1 MAMKTVARISQQT
14 FLWMCGLLVVCTIL
28 APSAG
33 AQLQTGAGAPKQPA
47 ARISGEVNSNEQATL
62 RNSLHP
68 MAEKQFDAGRMPSD
82 TKLGGITMIFTR
94 SAEQET
100 AVRTL
105 MAEQQNPASP
115 LYHQWLTPDQ
125 FAARFGMSDAD
136 LTKVKNWLEQQGFS
150 IDQVARSKNAIHF
163 SGSVRQVEQAFSTEM
178 HYYKVQGTQHF
189 APSTELSVP
198 AAIADTV
205 LVVQNLD
212 DFHPHSHMVPRKN
225 ARVKPSFTAAGSTN
239 STNEEIFF
247 APGDIY
253 TAYNIQPLISASV
266 TGTGQSIT
274 LVGESAIQTSDIENF
289 QNAAGLAVKD
299 PQQFLVPNSGTSA
312 INPDAAGDESESD
325 LDLEW
330 SGAMAPGAT
339 INFVYT
345 GNNTNYSAFDSIL
358 YAIDENIGTIISSSF
373 GECETALPLTTL
385 ASGTNLQTGLE
396 AAFEQAATQGQT
408 VMAAA
413 GDDGSTD
420 CSGENLSIAQQ
431 EALAVDYPGSSA
443 NVTAMGGTEINQT
456 NSAYETVGLGYWQS
470 DPGTTN
476 IVTSVLQYIP
486 EQVWNDDAE
495 SIADGGTSL
504 SAGGG
509 GASALFPKPSYQT
522 GVPGIPSDGKRDV
535 PDLALYAS
543 AFNPGYLFCTSDTT
557 FFEQGQESSCTS
569 GFQDADTGDFTSA
582 GGTSF
587 AAPIFA
593 GILALINQKQN
604 YTAGQGLINPT
615 LYTLASNST
624 TYAAAFHDI
633 TVGNN
638 DCLGGSE
645 FCSGTPG
652 FSAGVGYDQ
661 ASGLGS
667 VDVANLVAA
676 WPANSSTAPVLVPTT
691 TTITAANSAPNVNVS
706 DSFTITVAS
715 TSGTPTGTV
724 NLTVDGG
731 TAMAETLLSNGTF
744 VYTTSFATPG
754 SHTILAEYPSSSM
767 FAGSQSSVTVTVSA
781 VSSGK
786 GTIALASSP
795 STLTVAQG
803 KTGGANETLTVT
815 PAGGY
820 TGTVDMMVNTSN
832 NTALQNLCIFFAN
845 ANSAGDGTAVVS
857 GTSAVTTAITMDA
870 DAADCATQAAMRAS
884 GKRPLKMLEGSATTS
899 SKNTGSSPG
908 SGPLPLTVAMA
919 GLLLVGFM
927 GRGSRRLRGLAG
939 LLILATVGL
948 AVTACGGVAM
958 TPFSNP
964 PTGTYTITVS
974 GQDSVTSSITASTSF
989 TLVIN

>member
-1 MAMKTVARISQQT
+1 MNTVARILRQT
-14 FLWMCGLLVVCTIL
+14 FLRMCGLLAACSIL
-28 APSAG
+28 VPSAG
-33 AQLQTGAGAPKQPA
+33 AQQQPGAAPRQPA
-47 ARISGEVNSNEQATL
+47 ARIGGEVNSNQQVTL

-68 MAEKQFDAGRMPSD
+68 LAEKQFDAGRMPSD

-94 SAEQET
+94 SAGQEA

-105 MAEQQNPASP
+105 MAEQQSPASP

-136 LTKVKNWLEQQGFS
+136 LTKVESWLGQQGFS

-178 HYYKVQGTQHF
+178 HYYKVKGTQHF

-198 AAIADTV
+198 SAIADTV
-205 LVVQNLD
+205 LVIQNLD
-212 DFHPHSHMVPRKN
+212 DFHPHSHLLYRKN

-239 STNEEIFF
+239 ASTEMIFF

-253 TAYNIQPLISASV
+253 TAYNIQPLLSASV

-274 LVGESAIQTSDIENF
+274 LVGQSAIQTSDIENF

-299 PQQFLVPNSGTSA
+299 PTQYLVPNSGTAAVS
-312 INPDAAGDESESD
+312 AGDESESD
-325 LDLEW
+325 IDLEW

-339 INFVYT
+339 INFVFV
-345 GNNTNYSAFDSIL
+345 GSNTNYTAFDSIL
-358 YAIDENIGTIISSSF
+358 YAIDENIGTIISSSY
-373 GECETALPLTTL
+373 GECETELPLSTL

-420 CSGENLSIAQQ
+420 CSGDTNLSTAQQ
-431 EALAVDYPGSSA
+431 AALTVDYPASSP
-443 NVTAMGGTEINQT
+443 NVTAMGGTEINQS
-456 NSAYETVGLGYWQS
+456 NAAYETVGEGYWQS

-495 SIADGGTSL
+495 SVAEGGGL

-509 GASALFPKPSYQT
+509 GASALFTKPSYQT

-543 AFNPGYLFCTSDTT
+543 EFNPGYLYCTSDTSA
-557 FFEQGQESSCTS
+557 FQQGQESSCNS
-569 GFQDADTGDFTSA
+569 GFQDSATGDFTAA

-587 AAPIFA
+587 NGPIFS
-593 GILALINQKQN
+593 GVLALINQKQN

-624 TYAAAFHDI
+624 TYASAFHDI

-661 ASGLGS
+661 ATGLGS
-667 VDVANLVAA
+667 VDAANLVAA
-676 WPANSSTAPVLVPTT
+676 WPANSSTAPVLLPTT

-706 DSFTITVAS
+706 DAFTITVTS

-731 TAMAETLLSNGTF
+731 TAIAETLSSNGTF
-744 VYTTSFATPG
+744 VYTTSFATVG
-754 SHTILAEYPSSSM
+754 SHTILAEYPSNSM
-767 FAGSQSSVTVTVSA
+767 YAGSSSSVTVNVNVA
-781 VSSGK
+781 SSGK

-795 STLTVAQG
+795 STLTVGQG
-803 KTGGANETLTVT
+803 VTGGANETLTVT

-820 TGTVDMMVNTSN
+820 TGTVDLTVNTSN
-832 NTALQNLCIFFAN
+832 NTALQNLCIFFTN
-845 ANSAGDGTAVVS
+845 VNTAGDGTVLVS
-857 GTSAVTTAITMDA
+857 GTAAATTAMTMDA
-870 DAADCATQAAMRAS
+870 DAADCATQAAMKAS
-884 GKRPLKMLEGSATTS
+884 GKRPLKMLQGRATTS
-899 SKNTGSSPG
+899 SKNTGSGTG
-908 SGPLPLTVAMA
+908 SGPVPLTMAMA

-927 GRGSRRLRGLAG
+927 GRGSRKLRGIAG

-948 AVTACGGVAM
+948 AVTACGGVTS
-958 TPFSNP
+958 TPDSNP

-974 GQDSVTSSITASTSF
+974 AQDSVTSSITGSTTF
-989 TLVIN
+989 TFVIN